1 MLTTKLSVQKNI
13 CWGDKK
19 ALPQGKAEEAG
30 RINCKELLTCVC
42 FFTIRFKLAAHFVLW
57 IIDEVLLVFYRKER
71 KTHRSLAYGM

>member
-30 RINCKELLTCVC
+30 RINCKELLMCVC
-42 FFTIRFKLAAHFVLW
+42 FYTIRYFVLW
-57 IIDEVLLVFYRKER
+57 IIDEVLLVFYKP
-71 KTHRSLAYGM
+71 